1 VVEHARAFISSSSS
15 SSSPAASFRKVQI
28 LSRDA
33 QKRDISFSES
43 YSLSLSAC
51 VATTQRSNE
60 KQREREQRERGILLL
75 YRLSTGGGA
84 FLRGTKETKS
94 LLKDIIFLGFRVLG
108 FGFSCY
114 STTARCFWNY
124 ES

>member
-60 KQREREQRERGILLL
+60 KQRERENNEREEFFSFIDCRPGEARFRDEGDEKFVKR
-75 YRLSTGGGA
+75 YY
-84 FLRGTKETKS
+84 
-94 LLKDIIFLGFRVLG
+94 FLGFRV
-108 FGFSCY
+108 
-114 STTARCFWNY
+114 
-124 ES
+124 

>member
-43 YSLSLSAC
+43 YSLSLSLCLCSYYPAFKRK
-51 VATTQRSNE
+51 T
-60 KQREREQRERGILLL
+60 KREREQRERGILLL

-84 FLRGTKETKS
+84 FWGTKETKS
-94 LLKDIIFLGFRVLG
+94 LFKDIIFGVVQFRV
-108 FGFSCY
+108 
-114 STTARCFWNY
+114 
-124 ES
+124 